1 MALSA
6 VTDASFDAEVLQSKT
21 PVVLDFWAEWCAPC
35 RAIAPMLDAVANSMG
50 ERIAIKK
57 LNVDENRGV
66 AAQYGIRG
74 IPTMIL
80 FKDGQQVATK
90 VGVSSQAD
98 IQNWIDSAL

>member
-1 MALSA
+1 MALPS
-6 VTDASFDAEVLQSKT
+6 VTDASFDAEVLKSKT

-35 RAIAPMLDAVANSMG
+35 RAIAPMLDAVADSMG
-50 ERIAIKK
+50 EQIAIKK

-90 VGVSSQAD
+90 VGASSQAD

>member
-6 VTDASFDAEVLQSKT
+6 VTDASFDAEVLQSKI

-35 RAIAPMLDAVANSMG
+35 RAIAPMLDAVADSMG

>member
-35 RAIAPMLDAVANSMG
+35 RAIVPMLDAVANSMG

-90 VGVSSQAD
+90 VGASSQAD

>member
-6 VTDASFDAEVLQSKT
+6 VTDASFDAEVLQSKI

-35 RAIAPMLDAVANSMG
+35 RAIAPMLDAVADSMG

-74 IPTMIL
+74 IPTMII

-90 VGVSSQAD
+90 VGAGSQAD

>member
-90 VGVSSQAD
+90 VGASSQAD

>member
-35 RAIAPMLDAVANSMG
+35 RAIAPMLDAVADSMG

>member
-6 VTDASFDAEVLQSKT
+6 VTDASFDAEVLQSKI

-35 RAIAPMLDAVANSMG
+35 RAIAPMLDAVADSMG

-90 VGVSSQAD
+90 VGASSQAD

>member
-6 VTDASFDAEVLQSKT
+6 VTDASFDAEVLKSKT

-35 RAIAPMLDAVANSMG
+35 RAIAPMLDAVADSMG

-90 VGVSSQAD
+90 VGASSQAD

>member
-6 VTDASFDAEVLQSKT
+6 VTDASFDAEILQSKT

-35 RAIAPMLDAVANSMG
+35 RAIAPMLDAVADSMG

-90 VGVSSQAD
+90 VGASSQAD

>member
-35 RAIAPMLDAVANSMG
+35 RAIAPMLDAVADSMG

-90 VGVSSQAD
+90 VGASGQAD

>member
-35 RAIAPMLDAVANSMG
+35 RAIAPMLDAVADSMG

-90 VGVSSQAD
+90 VGASSQAD

>member
-35 RAIAPMLDAVANSMG
+35 RAIAPMLDAVADSMG

-57 LNVDENRGV
+57 LNVDEKRGV

-90 VGVSSQAD
+90 VGASSQAD